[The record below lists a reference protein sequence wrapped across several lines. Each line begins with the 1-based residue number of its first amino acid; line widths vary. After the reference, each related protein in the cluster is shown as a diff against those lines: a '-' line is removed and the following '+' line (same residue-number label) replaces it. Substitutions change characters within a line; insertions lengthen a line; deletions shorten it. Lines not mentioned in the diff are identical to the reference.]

1 MKQSYLGDNMEKIK
15 IYSIL
20 SNSDNET
27 TTVEAL
33 ADYNTNDNTIRY
45 VEEDLKVEI
54 KILEDKILMNRKND
68 EYDLNLEF
76 ELNEKKKCKY
86 QVNSIGL
93 TLDIVVFTK
102 KLEIEDNRIYI
113 NYEMYNDNK
122 IIGTFEYKLLLME

>member
-1 MKQSYLGDNMEKIK
+1 MEKIK
-15 IYSIL
+15 IYAIL

-54 KILEDKILMNRKND
+54 KILEDRIVMNRKND

-93 TLDIVVFTK
+93 TLDIVVYTK
-102 KLEIEDNRIYI
+102 KLEIEDKRIYI
-113 NYEMYNDNK
+113 NYELYNDNK
-122 IIGTFEYKLLLME
+122 SIGIFEYKLLLME

>member
-15 IYSIL
+15 IYAIL

-54 KILEDKILMNRKND
+54 KILEDRIVMNRKND

-93 TLDIVVFTK
+93 TLDIVVYTK
-102 KLEIEDNRIYI
+102 KLEIEDKRIYI
-113 NYEMYNDNK
+113 NYELYNDNK
-122 IIGTFEYKLLLME
+122 SIGIFEYKLLLME

>member
-1 MKQSYLGDNMEKIK
+1 MKKVK
-15 IYSIL
+15 IYSVL

-54 KILEDKILMNRKND
+54 KILEDRIVMNRKND

-93 TLDIVVFTK
+93 TLDIVV
-102 KLEIEDNRIYI
+102 
-113 NYEMYNDNK
+113 
-122 IIGTFEYKLLLME
+122 